1 MQCVFVTNDGLIHQ
15 VQGKD
20 AEGSKLSLSH
30 VALQEGYLAIGVE
43 KEVCE
48 EAGKSG
54 LAQVGLSQKENSSSW
69 GEEKWGRGVA
79 KIFVI
84 YSFSHRPHVLAIA
97 THLCA
102 EKCRVPKSTMS

>member
-1 MQCVFVTNDGLIHQ
+1 MLVTNNGLIHQ

-20 AEGSKLSLSH
+20 AEGSELSLSH
-30 VALQEGYLAIGVE
+30 VALQKGHLAIGVE

-54 LAQVGLSQKENSSSW
+54 LAKVGLSQKENGSSW
-69 GEEKWGRGVA
+69 GGREVGRGVA
-79 KIFVI
+79 KILAT